1 MRNALF
7 LLLFCSSF
15 NLYAQNNTVTSGG
28 QASGTGGSVSYSVG
42 QIAYSST
49 SGTNGSITQG
59 VQQPFEISAVTSIR
73 NIGIDL
79 KAQIYPNP
87 STDQLILSI
96 NTQEYKN
103 LRYILVDSQGKTM
116 TSDRINQN
124 AQKIDVSKLSNG
136 TYFLRVLSNK
146 QQLKTFQII
155 KNK

>member
-1 MRNALF
+1 MRNALL

-15 NLYAQNNTVTSGG
+15 NLYAQNNTVASGG
-28 QASGTGGSVSYSVG
+28 QANGSGGTSSYSVG
-42 QIAYSST
+42 QINYSSYT
-49 SGTNGSITQG
+49 GSSGSVTQG
-59 VQQPFEISAVTSIR
+59 VQQPYEISVVTSIK
-73 NIGIDL
+73 NIAIDL

-87 STDQLILSI
+87 TTDQLILSI

-103 LRYILVDSQGKTM
+103 LRYILVDSQGKTIG
-116 TSDRINQN
+116 SDKINQN
-124 AQKIDVSKLSNG
+124 AQRIDVSKLSNG